1 MRSYQGFADHGGR
14 SQQSLVISTPKYH
27 KRYILP
33 GMYNIFLNSITI
45 RIVYMLLNDHIPH
58 IISVGET
65 MVGANLTKSKYVGCS
80 LDDEEEWPHF
90 RNGISF
96 YSIIFW
102 FHLCKRL
109 LQKILCCIYSVYIP
123 KLFELQLEKHQHLQQ
138 QGN

>member
-1 MRSYQGFADHGGR
+1 
-14 SQQSLVISTPKYH
+14 
-27 KRYILP
+27 
-33 GMYNIFLNSITI
+33 MYNIFLNSITI

-96 YSIIFW
+96 YSIIF
-102 FHLCKRL
+102 
-109 LQKILCCIYSVYIP
+109 
-123 KLFELQLEKHQHLQQ
+123 
-138 QGN
+138 